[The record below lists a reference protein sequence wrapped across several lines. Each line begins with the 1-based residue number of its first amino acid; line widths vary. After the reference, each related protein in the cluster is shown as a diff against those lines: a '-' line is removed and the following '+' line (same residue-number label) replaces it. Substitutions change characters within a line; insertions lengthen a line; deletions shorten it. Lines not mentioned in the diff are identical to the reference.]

1 MSGAGSSEVRGPVD
15 VHVHAIPPE
24 VVDRVRAGRFDGVD
38 ASSLEDGR
46 VVFSFPSSAPT
57 PPAPAALVDFEGLAG
72 SASERG
78 VATQLVGPWTDLF
91 GSTLPPDIA
100 AEWCRVHNDSLA
112 ECCAGSDGMLPLAMV
127 PLQTP
132 ALAVRE
138 LEMAKADGCRG
149 AVIGTTSPAGRPDRE
164 DLEDFWAAAS
174 DLEMVLLL
182 HPTFVD
188 VPHDLRDHGLK
199 NAVGRA
205 GETALALARLV
216 YAGVLVRHAN
226 LTMIAA
232 HGGGGFM
239 PLLHRLIR
247 NRELGWADSETDV
260 RTSVDRLYWDSVVL
274 DPRLLSY
281 LVDTVG
287 SERILL
293 GSDHPFP
300 WEPDAIGTV
309 RRAGLDAAAEA
320 SILEGNAR
328 RLLGTP

>member
-15 VHVHAIPPE
+15 VHVHAIPPQ

-57 PPAPAALVDFEGLAG
+57 PPAPATLVDFEGLAG
-72 SASERG
+72 WASERG

-132 ALAVRE
+132 VLAVRE
-138 LEMAKADGCRG
+138 LEVAKADGCRG

-174 DLEMVLLL
+174 DLGMVLLL
-182 HPTFVD
+182 HPTFVY
-188 VPHDLRDHGLK
+188 VPHDLRDHGL
-199 NAVGRA
+199 AVSLGGRVD
-205 GETALALARLV
+205 GIPMRDLIGGGDDSTIKRTSYVLFVDPGLSLARGKGTFTLSMPYRLRV
-216 YAGVLVRHAN
+216 NRMKSLLEQQTAN
-226 LTMIAA
+226 SLN
-232 HGGGGFM
+232 GGGF
-239 PLLHRLIR
+239 
-247 NRELGWADSETDV
+247 AK
-260 RTSVDRLYWDSVVL
+260 
-274 DPRLLSY
+274 Y
-281 LVDTVG
+281 LV
-287 SERILL
+287 
-293 GSDHPFP
+293 F
-300 WEPDAIGTV
+300 
-309 RRAGLDAAAEA
+309 A
-320 SILEGNAR
+320 SYSHR
-328 RLLGTP
+328 F